1 MKAVKKFSDKG
12 VYYKTVDEPVPEIEN
27 DTDVK
32 IQIDAIGICT
42 SDLHVLHGTMTMPD
56 GNTVGHEYTGTVVEV
71 GSAVRKVV
79 KGDRVVCENA
89 KSACFKC
96 KLCLSGHYELCPHKR
111 SPGWFSQGV
120 YTEYTIQPE
129 YCVHKIPMD
138 MAREVAA
145 VAEPF
150 AICVYGVLERG
161 RFQKDDFTVIYGMG
175 PIGLFTLITLVDLG
189 AKNVVCV
196 ASTRKNKVRYDLA
209 HELGASAVLL
219 TEDDIPARVKE
230 LNDGWGADCVIDCS
244 GDPNAINE
252 GIGLL
257 RKGGKFIAL
266 GIAHD
271 ALIPFAFNQAVLSVI
286 EMVFSATSSHDAW
299 IKVIGILERNE
310 EKVKKVITHQY
321 PLIEWE
327 TAYEK
332 IANRE
337 AVKAVLVN
345 ETEPGVSK
353 IIME

>member
-12 VYYKTVDEPVPEIEN
+12 VYFKMVEDAVPQIEK

-32 IQIDAIGICT
+32 IRIDAIGICT
-42 SDLHVLHGTMTMPD
+42 SDIHVLHGTMTMPD

-71 GSAVRKVV
+71 GSAVKNVV
-79 KGDRVVCENA
+79 PGDRVVCENA
-89 KSACFKC
+89 KNACFKC
-96 KLCLSGHYELCPHKR
+96 KLCLSGHYELCPEKR

-129 YCVHKIPMD
+129 YCVHKIPKNMSK
-138 MAREVAA
+138 EVAA

-150 AICVYGVLERG
+150 AICVYGCLERG

-189 AKNVVCV
+189 ARNIVCV
-196 ASTRKNKVRYDLA
+196 ASTRRNKIRYQLSE
-209 HELGASAVLL
+209 ELGARAVLL
-219 TEDDIPARVKE
+219 TEDDIPAKVKE
-230 LNDGWGADCVIDCS
+230 MNDGWGADCVIDCS
-244 GDPNAINE
+244 GDPHAINQ

-266 GIAHD
+266 GISHD

-299 IKVIGILERNE
+299 IKVLGILERNE
-310 EKVKKVITHQY
+310 EKIKKVITHQY
-321 PLIEWE
+321 ALDDWE
-327 TAYEK
+327 LAYEK

-337 AVKAVLVN
+337 AVKAVLIN
-345 ETEPGVSK
+345 K
-353 IIME
+353 NDNA

>member
-1 MKAVKKFSDKG
+1 MKAVKKFSDNG
-12 VYYKTVDEPVPEIEN
+12 VYYKTVDDTVPEIEN

-42 SDLHVLHGTMTMPD
+42 SDIHVLHGTMTMPD

-71 GSAVRKVV
+71 GSAVQKVA

-129 YCVHKIPMD
+129 YCVHKIPMH

-161 RFQKDDFTVIYGMG
+161 RFRKDDFTVIYGMG

-196 ASTRKNKVRYDLA
+196 ASTRRNKVRYDLA
-209 HELGASAVLL
+209 NELGASAVLL
-219 TEDDIPARVKE
+219 TEDDISVRVKE
-230 LNDGWGADCVIDCS
+230 MNDGWGADCVIDCS

-321 PLIEWE
+321 PLVEWE
-327 TAYEK
+327 EAYEK

-345 ETEPGVSK
+345 ETEPGVIK
-353 IIME
+353 

>member
-1 MKAVKKFSDKG
+1 MKAVKKFSDNG
-12 VYYKTVDEPVPEIEN
+12 VYYKTVDDTVPEIEN

-42 SDLHVLHGTMTMPD
+42 SDIHVLHGTMTMPD

-71 GSAVRKVV
+71 GSAVQKVA

-129 YCVHKIPMD
+129 YCVHKIPMH

-161 RFQKDDFTVIYGMG
+161 RFRKDDFTVIYGMG

-196 ASTRKNKVRYDLA
+196 ASTRRNKVRYDLA
-209 HELGASAVLL
+209 NELGASAVLL
-219 TEDDIPARVKE
+219 TEDDIPSRVKE
-230 LNDGWGADCVIDCS
+230 MNDGWGADCVIDCS

-271 ALIPFAFNQAVLSVI
+271 AQIPFAFNQAVLSVI

-321 PLIEWE
+321 PLVEWE
-327 TAYEK
+327 EAYEK
-332 IANRE
+332 IVNRE

-345 ETEPGVSK
+345 ETEPGVIK
-353 IIME
+353 

>member
-12 VYYKTVDEPVPEIEN
+12 VYFKTVDEPVPGIVN

-32 IQIDAIGICT
+32 IRIDAIGICT
-42 SDLHVLHGTMTMPD
+42 SDIHVLHGTMTMPD

-71 GSAVRKVV
+71 GPAVRNVV
-79 KGDRVVCENA
+79 PGDRVVCENA
-89 KSACFKC
+89 KGACFKC
-96 KLCLSGHYELCPHKR
+96 KLCLSGHYELCPEKK

-120 YTEYTIQPE
+120 YTEYTVQPE
-129 YCVHKIPMD
+129 YCVHKIPQH

-161 RFQKDDFTVIYGMG
+161 QYRKDDFTVIYGMG

-196 ASTRKNKVRYDLA
+196 ASTRRNKVRYELSQ
-209 HELGASAVLL
+209 ELGATAVLSSE
-219 TEDDIPARVKE
+219 EDVPARVRAM
-230 LNDGWGADCVIDCS
+230 NGGWGADCVIDCS
-244 GDPNAINE
+244 GDPDAINE

-266 GIAHD
+266 GISHD
-271 ALIPFAFNQAVLSVI
+271 ALIPFAFNQAVLSVV
-286 EMVFSATSSHDAW
+286 EMVFSATSSHEAW
-299 IKVIGILERNE
+299 IKVLGILERNE
-310 EKVKKVITHQY
+310 AKVKKVVTHQY
-321 PLIEWE
+321 PLLDWE
-327 TAYEK
+327 VAYEK

-337 AVKAVLVN
+337 AIKAVLVN
-345 ETEPGVSK
+345 EPEGK
-353 IIME
+353 NG